1 MVADVGDSSQLS
13 QSAAAIDL
21 AAEALVRIWTGPQSA
36 PGVPVPATQLRVLF
50 VVEQNG
56 AINLSRLANELGAL
70 LSSASRLCDRLE
82 AAGLIVRE
90 SGQQSRREIAISLSH
105 DGEALLERVRRERQE
120 QIMKV
125 LAQMPT
131 GARQALLTGLTEF
144 QSAADGRAHT
154 GTPGSERSFSMPA

>member
-1 MVADVGDSSQLS
+1 MVAHVGESSQLS
-13 QSAAAIDL
+13 ECAAAIDI

-50 VVEQNG
+50 VVEQSG

-90 SGQQSRREIAISLSH
+90 SGQQSRREIAIRLSP
-105 DGEALLERVRRERQE
+105 DGEALLERVRHERQE
-120 QIMKV
+120 QITKV
-125 LAQMPT
+125 LAQMPA

-144 QSAADGRAHT
+144 QNAAGART
-154 GTPGSERSFSMPA
+154 RPGTPGSAQSFSLPA

>member
-13 QSAAAIDL
+13 QSAAAIDV
-21 AAEALVRIWTGPQSA
+21 AAEAMVRIWTGAHGS
-36 PGVPVPATQLRVLF
+36 PGVPIPATQLRVLF

-56 AINLSRLANELGAL
+56 AINLSGLANELGAL

-90 SGQQSRREIAISLSH
+90 SGQQSRREIAIRLST
-105 DGEALLERVRRERQE
+105 DGEALLERVRQERRE
-120 QIMKV
+120 QILKV
-125 LAQMPT
+125 IAQMPA

-144 QSAADGRAHT
+144 SAVADRDGR
-154 GTPGSERSFSMPA
+154 GTEPGSFSMPA